1 MRFTR
6 IQINNFYNLKNVDI
20 DLTSGTALVVGPNG
34 SGKTNIIKCVQ
45 FVLQSL
51 SSNRLCYD
59 MTKGKLGETS
69 WNNEGG
75 ADAYI
80 RIQAGFSRSEVRLL
94 CELRIFH
101 TITYITDLAC
111 AIQDLLLKAM
121 YIFLNRKELTGELK
135 TGTVNIHVR
144 DNVYKDDRFK
154 NIPESYFNSLF
165 GKAADALLYDQDQE
179 RKRCQMGDTF
189 GDIYHPKSWP
199 HEHGQGE
206 RHPYFAEKH
215 SLHELRKR
223 ILELVPLKLLPGL
236 LSSLPDVSEEK
247 RFVPGTHDVDIVCE
261 SDKAARYLSVEISG

>member
-51 SSNRLCYD
+51 SSNRLNYD

-69 WNNEGG
+69 WDKEGG

-111 AIQDLLLKAM
+111 AIQDLLLNAM
-121 YIFLNRKELTGELK
+121 YIFLNRKELIGELK

-165 GKAADALLYDQDQE
+165 GKVAALLYDQDQE
-179 RKRCQMGDTF
+179 RKRCQVGDTF
-189 GDIYHPKSWP
+189 GDINY
-199 HEHGQGE
+199 
-206 RHPYFAEKH
+206 HPYFAEKH
-215 SLHELRKR
+215 KLHELRKR
-223 ILELVPLKLLPGL
+223 ILELVPLQLLPGL

-261 SDKAARYLSVEISG
+261 SDNAARYLSVEISG